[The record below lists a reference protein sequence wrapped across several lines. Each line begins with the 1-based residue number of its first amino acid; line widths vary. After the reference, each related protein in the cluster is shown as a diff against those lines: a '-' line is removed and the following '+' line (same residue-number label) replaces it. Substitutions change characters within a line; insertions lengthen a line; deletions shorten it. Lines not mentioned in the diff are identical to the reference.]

1 MLGLMIKRS
10 VQGEEGH
17 GQPQEKGIKGQNIV
31 IERVD
36 MGNYKEAENLA
47 TTWNKKMSLSQDSEI
62 TLLSLAYVFV

>member
-47 TTWNKKMSLSQDSEI
+47 TT
-62 TLLSLAYVFV
+62 

>member
-1 MLGLMIKRS
+1 MLGLMIKRF

-47 TTWNKKMSLSQDSEI
+47 TT
-62 TLLSLAYVFV
+62 